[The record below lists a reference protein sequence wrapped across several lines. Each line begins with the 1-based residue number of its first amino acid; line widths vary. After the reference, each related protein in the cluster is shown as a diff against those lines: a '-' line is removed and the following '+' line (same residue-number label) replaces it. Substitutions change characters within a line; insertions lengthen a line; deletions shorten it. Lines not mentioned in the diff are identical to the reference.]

1 MKNILFF
8 DIDGTLITDDERHM
22 FPADAAA
29 AIQAARSAGN
39 LCFINTGRVRCNVEP
54 YITAP
59 GFDGL
64 VCGCG
69 TYIEY
74 HGEVLHHHEIP
85 RERCRELAHV
95 CRDCRMQA
103 FFEHTDT
110 ASYDAKLDMPYI
122 LPVVES
128 MKQQGRPMPGDI
140 DADDFRFDKFSGW
153 FDDTSDVNRFRQEIE
168 QDFVYIDRGG
178 IVWKPAEGGLPARK
192 TSFFEL
198 EPVGYSKASGI
209 RYLMKYFG
217 VPREATYAFGDSNN
231 DLEMMEFAGHS
242 ICMAGGSEACRAA
255 ADYVTAA
262 VDDGGLHRAMEH
274 FRLL

>member
-140 DADDFRFDKFSGW
+140 DAEDFRFDKFSGW
-153 FDDTSDVNRFRQEIE
+153 YDETSDVERFRRETAGE
-168 QDFVYIDRGG
+168 FKYIDRGPG
-178 IVWKPAEGGLPARK
+178 
-192 TSFFEL
+192 FFEV
-198 EPVGYSKASGI
+198 EPRGFSKASGMQF
-209 RYLMKYFG
+209 LLEYFDL
-217 VPREATYAFGDSNN
+217 PFSCSYAFGDSNN
-231 DLEMMEFAGHS
+231 DLEMLQYAAHSVCMEQ
-242 ICMAGGSEACRAA
+242 GSELCRRQAEF
-255 ADYVTAA
+255 VTTGVEQEGIRKALA
-262 VDDGGLHRAMEH
+262 HYGL
-274 FRLL
+274 FGK